1 MPWRLED
8 GPLISFLNVNFAYP
22 NGTKAL
28 SNISFQIDKGEFA
41 FLVGASGAGKSSV
54 LKLISREAVAQAG
67 QVFVLNYNLRRLKR
81 RRVPHLR
88 RQQGVVYQDFRL
100 LSDKT
105 AAENI
110 AFALR
115 VINIPSRE
123 IRRLVP
129 QALTAVGLKDKGDS
143 YPHQLSGGEQQR
155 VAIARALV
163 NNPSVLLCDEPTGN
177 LDPTTSWQIMEI
189 LNRVHMRGT
198 TVLVAT
204 HDREIVDRMARRVLE
219 FKNGSLVRDVLKGV
233 YSHEI

>member
-1 MPWRLED
+1 M
-8 GPLISFLNVNFAYP
+8 ISFLNVNFAYP

-177 LDPTTSWQIMEI
+177 LDPATSWQIMEI

>member
-1 MPWRLED
+1 M
-8 GPLISFLNVNFAYP
+8 ISFLNVNFAYP

-219 FKNGSLVRDVLKGV
+219 FKNGLLVRDVLKGV

>member
-1 MPWRLED
+1 M
-8 GPLISFLNVNFAYP
+8 ISFLNVNFAYP

-177 LDPTTSWQIMEI
+177 LDPATSWQIMEI

-219 FKNGSLVRDVLKGV
+219 FKNGLLVRDVLKGV

>member
-1 MPWRLED
+1 M
-8 GPLISFLNVNFAYP
+8 ISFLNVNYSYP

-54 LKLISREAVAQAG
+54 LKLISRETVAQSG

-81 RRVPHLR
+81 RRVPKLR

-100 LSDKT
+100 LSDRT
-105 AAENI
+105 AAENV

-115 VINIPSRE
+115 VINVPNRE
-123 IRRLVP
+123 IRRMVP
-129 QALTAVGLKDKGDS
+129 QALAAVGLKGKGDR

-155 VAIARALV
+155 VAIARAMV
-163 NNPSVLLCDEPTGN
+163 NNPSLLLCDEPTGN
-177 LDPTTSWQIMEI
+177 LDPATSWQIMEI
-189 LNRVHMRGT
+189 LNQVNMRGT
-198 TVLVAT
+198 TVLIAT

-219 FKNGSLVRDVLKGV
+219 FKTGSLVRDVLKGV